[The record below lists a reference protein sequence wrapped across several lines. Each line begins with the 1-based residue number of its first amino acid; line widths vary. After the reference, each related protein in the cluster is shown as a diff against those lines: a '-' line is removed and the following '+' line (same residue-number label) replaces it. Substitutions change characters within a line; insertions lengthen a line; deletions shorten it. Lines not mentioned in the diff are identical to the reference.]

1 MVAGTGKLR
10 NVGEPPPH
18 ADTGVAALSHVAES
32 VGATQGTFGQLLLEH
47 RSDPH
52 EAAQHRTILPVANLT
67 HRTGCE
73 CFASSRELGAY
84 RRNQKLEIAP
94 LTKAPRTDDLT
105 LVKAKRP
112 PRNRSF
118 PAFSDTLLATTAQ
131 AGGGVIAQMR
141 EKLKTAAG
149 QAVYQWRKAIV
160 EPVFGQIKEERRFR
174 RFAFGG
180 LTKVSAEGALVCLT
194 HNLLKLWRAKLRLFT
209 GSCDA
214 SDSFASHRTPDLFR
228 CQQLPP
234 RTEPSVRQRSSPLPN
249 LARHCTL
256 LRRYSDR
263 LLAEGSARETRRAGY
278 SFPSK
283 TIGPVGLGTP
293 PAGSIVTAAA

>member
-1 MVAGTGKLR
+1 MRAK
-10 NVGEPPPH
+10 
-18 ADTGVAALSHVAES
+18 
-32 VGATQGTFGQLLLEH
+32 
-47 RSDPH
+47 
-52 EAAQHRTILPVANLT
+52 
-67 HRTGCE
+67 
-73 CFASSRELGAY
+73 
-84 RRNQKLEIAP
+84 
-94 LTKAPRTDDLT
+94 KA
-105 LVKAKRP
+105 

-180 LTKVSAEGALVCLT
+180 STKVRAEWALVCLT

-209 GSCDA
+209 GSCDV
-214 SDSFASHRTPDLFR
+214 SDPFASHRTPDLCR

-249 LARHCTL
+249 LARPCTL
-256 LRRYSDR
+256 SRRYSDR
-263 LLAEGSARETRRAGY
+263 LLAPSVSLFRTSSAPTAGCGHLGKAALRQLWVLATRGQRRSIPATVRTRTKRAQWRKPLPGSGMWC
-278 SFPSK
+278 
-283 TIGPVGLGTP
+283 
-293 PAGSIVTAAA
+293 